1 LEKII
6 ILALFGLA
14 WGSFLNVVIYR
25 VPRRMSLLHP
35 PSTCPSCKNRIKFY
49 DNIPVVSYLLLRG
62 RCRHCR
68 QRIPF
73 SYFLVE
79 WLTPTV
85 CLILYGKY
93 ALSLHFFAACLF
105 SSALIAL
112 GLIDFY
118 HKLLPDRITLP
129 GTILG
134 LAYSFFRPDLTFFK
148 ALIGAAVG
156 AGFLLFIYGAYY
168 LLRKKEG
175 LGMGDVTMMLLIGVF
190 LGWQKTLLTLI
201 LASFAGAMVGIALI
215 LIKKKNMQYSLPY
228 GTFLAPAAW
237 VALVWGDQLISAYL
251 RMLPYR

>member
-1 LEKII
+1 
-6 ILALFGLA
+6 
-14 WGSFLNVVIYR
+14 
-25 VPRRMSLLHP
+25 
-35 PSTCPSCKNRIKFY
+35 
-49 DNIPVVSYLLLRG
+49 
-62 RCRHCR
+62 
-68 QRIPF
+68 
-73 SYFLVE
+73 VE

-201 LASFAGAMVGIALI
+201 LASFAGAMVGIALM